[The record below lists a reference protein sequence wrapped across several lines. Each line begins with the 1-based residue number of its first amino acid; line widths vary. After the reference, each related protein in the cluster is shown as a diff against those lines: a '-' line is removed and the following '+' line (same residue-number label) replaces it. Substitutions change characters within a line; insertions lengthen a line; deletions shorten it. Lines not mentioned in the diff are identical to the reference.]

1 MTTVPE
7 EELLNM
13 KEACKALGIT
23 VNSYMVAKQ
32 LEKNPE
38 YERIGIP
45 VSYRGEN
52 RSLAN
57 QVAAMKVNCKYQVE
71 SSFEENAKEIHKLI
85 RTSLQ
90 DPAKKY
96 FVYASIRL
104 FSPGLLDG
112 ALMAAHMGYKNDTAE
127 KMISTLGISGD
138 KQTQLGVTNL
148 TNIKLKAEYD
158 TFKVQDFAFV
168 AAPMSTTKDVVSL
181 CTLENK
187 MKVCFSSVKEV
198 SSCMS

>member
-57 QVAAMKVNCKYQVE
+57 QVTAMKVNYKYHVE

-148 TNIKLKAEYD
+148 TNIKSR
-158 TFKVQDFAFV
+158 V
-168 AAPMSTTKDVVSL
+168 
-181 CTLENK
+181 
-187 MKVCFSSVKEV
+187 
-198 SSCMS
+198 